1 MAFMGY
7 PVQIFRT
14 SLRQA
19 AAELSANKTRSFLS
33 LLGITIGIFCIISVF
48 TVIDSLEKNLKENMA
63 SLGSD
68 VLYLSRKPWVPE
80 GEFRWWE
87 YLEREPMGERELESI
102 ERLSLVQFATICHS
116 ASVRLTYRDDELEGP
131 QAYGVSEHFD
141 RVQNLDI
148 EKGRYLSASEI
159 ASGASVAVIG
169 KEIEEQLFPLGVEA
183 VGKSIRMKGK
193 TLQIVGVMKKTGQNM
208 AGFQFDNAVV
218 YPFRLAQSLFSLRS
232 RDWNNDPVIMVK
244 SRSGARLEDMN
255 DQIQGALRAL
265 RKVKPGEANN
275 FSVNQLSQV
284 SERMN
289 LLFGTINLVGAIIG
303 GFALLVGGF
312 GIANIMFVTVRER
325 TRLIG
330 IKKAIGARRKNI
342 LSEFL
347 IEAVVLCLI
356 GGAAGILVVM
366 GLGLIMTHAMDFPV
380 SLSLK
385 NSILGLTI
393 SALVG
398 ILAGYIPARTA
409 ARLDPVVAIR
419 SQA

>member
-1 MAFMGY
+1 MGY
-7 PVQIFRT
+7 PIQIFRT

>member
-1 MAFMGY
+1 MGY

>member
-1 MAFMGY
+1 MGY

-398 ILAGYIPARTA
+398 ILAGYIPARSA

>member
-1 MAFMGY
+1 MGY

-116 ASVRLTYRDDELEGP
+116 ASVRLTYRDEELEGP

-398 ILAGYIPARTA
+398 ILAGYIPARSA